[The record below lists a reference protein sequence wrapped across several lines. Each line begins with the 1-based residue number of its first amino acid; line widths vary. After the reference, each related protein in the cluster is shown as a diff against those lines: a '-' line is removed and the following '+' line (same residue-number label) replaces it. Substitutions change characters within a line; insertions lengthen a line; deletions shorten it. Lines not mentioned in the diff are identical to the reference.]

1 MGYHVFGRNRDFACQ
16 GSGQHDPIDAFLLPF
31 LHVGGSQQNGID
43 LPAGL
48 SSDDFS
54 MDGASLL
61 VHWVQPLFTMPLIR
75 LITPTSSLVATV
87 LARRTNT
94 RKAYKFIV
102 ARVMETKQQR
112 LLVLY
117 L

>member
-1 MGYHVFGRNRDFACQ
+1 MLQYFDYQWGPCLWAEPRFSLARALVSTIPLMLFC
-16 GSGQHDPIDAFLLPF
+16 FLF

-61 VHWVQPLFTMPLIR
+61 VHWIQPL
-75 LITPTSSLVATV
+75 
-87 LARRTNT
+87 
-94 RKAYKFIV
+94 
-102 ARVMETKQQR
+102 
-112 LLVLY
+112 
-117 L
+117 